1 MEPFPLNASGA
12 AVICVA
18 ALVVGCGG
26 GGDTMQASLAGVD
39 PSGGFWAIRA
49 TCEGGAVD
57 VEFRPGERISA
68 PGFGRATTDAIA
80 VECGDPERVVVSD
93 AELRRRGAS
102 PSAADLAEPTYEAV
116 DLSCRAEGPL
126 VVSAH
131 PVFGEYVV
139 GGGALRIERGDQT
152 VVLGAI
158 LREDYGLRSEIK
170 WWRRLC
176 TARP

>member
-1 MEPFPLNASGA
+1 MAFVQNVWRA
-12 AVICVA
+12 ATISVS

-26 GGDTMQASLAGVD
+26 GGDTTRASLAGVD
-39 PSGGFWAIRA
+39 PSDGFWAIRA
-49 TCEGGAVD
+49 TCTGGAVD
-57 VEFRPGERISA
+57 VEFRPGERLSV
-68 PGFGRATTDAIA
+68 PGFGRATSDAIA

-93 AELRRRGAS
+93 AELRRRSAR

-126 VVSAH
+126 VVTAH